1 MIRTDRERG
10 ATLQIV
16 ALLLPILI
24 LMTAF
29 AVDLGRQRSSR
40 RTMQAR
46 ADIVALDLVRLT
58 DGRTKAD
65 ILVGT
70 GGQPSATAALLDS
83 ATRNEVDPAQLSV
96 EWGTWTQAS
105 GFIPAAADGIPNA
118 VEVTAVETTEYFFQ
132 PGSGDV
138 ERRAVATTGEEPMA
152 GFSIGSFGAALD
164 PASAGLLNS
173 LLTPLLGSP
182 VGLNA
187 LSYQGLATATLGLA
201 DLGAELGLLTP
212 NDVLDTE
219 VGVDEAILAAAEVLR
234 RNGDAANAN
243 LLAGLITP
251 EIEAMPPITL
261 GQLVHAEQGG
271 ETAALES
278 QIDALGL
285 LTTSAF
291 LSQCTDPADVGSC
304 SGLAIPTLTTALPL
318 LSTSGSLRVIQG
330 PASAYG
336 PVGASARTSQVAAD
350 VGVVI
355 GAQNV
360 GACVPQFPL
369 GLNCVLGG
377 LLGTVGPVDA
387 TVTVDASVQLAD
399 GRGEVAAIDCGT
411 PLGLDVSTRTGLY
424 EIEVDVRVEF
434 GKRGLLGG
442 LLGPLLGSLEFTF
455 SNLQSNVFDLAQ
467 FDVPPDVLGVTT
479 AQTGAGGVGL
489 SGLALTNVG
498 GTAVLGTLG
507 GLGINRTLGG
517 VLNTLVNPVLTLLDG
532 QVLGPL
538 TDLLGVNVV
547 GSDITPQRID
557 CDDTTVKLVG

>member
-1 MIRTDRERG
+1 MIRTDQERG
-10 ATLQIV
+10 ATLQVV
-16 ALLLPILI
+16 ALLLPVLI

-58 DGRTKAD
+58 DGRTEAE
-65 ILVGT
+65 IVVGG
-70 GGQPSATAALLDS
+70 GGQPSAAAALID
-83 ATRNEVDPAQLSV
+83 AAARNEVDPAQLTV

-105 GFIPAAADGIPNA
+105 GFIPTTDAGIPNA

-132 PGSGDV
+132 PGSGEV
-138 ERRAVATTGEEPMA
+138 ERSAVASTGEEPMA

-187 LSYQGLATATLGLA
+187 LSYQGLATATLGVA

-212 NDVLDTE
+212 NEVLDTE
-219 VGVDEAILAAAEVLR
+219 IGVDEAILAAAEVLR
-234 RNGDAANAN
+234 RNGDAANATI
-243 LLAGLITP
+243 LEGLITP

-261 GQLVHAEQGG
+261 GQLVQAEQGG
-271 ETAALES
+271 ESAALDS

-291 LSQCTDPADVGSC
+291 LSQCTDPADLGSC
-304 SGLAIPTLTTALPL
+304 SGLAVPALSSTLPGVTT
-318 LSTSGSLRVIQG
+318 TGSLRVIQG
-330 PASAYG
+330 VASAYG

-350 VGVVI
+350 VGVTV

-360 GACVPQFPL
+360 GACVPRLANLFCL
-369 GLNCVLGG
+369 VNG
-377 LLGTVGPVDA
+377 LLVGAVDA
-387 TVTVDASVQLAD
+387 TVTVDASIQLAD
-399 GRGEVAAIDCGT
+399 GRGQIAAIECGG

-424 EIEVDVRVEF
+424 EIQVDVRVDF
-434 GKRGLLGG
+434 GRRGVLGG
-442 LLGPLLGSLEFTF
+442 VLGPLLGSLEFTF
-455 SNLQSNVFDLAQ
+455 SNLQSDVFDLAQ

-479 AQTGAGGVGL
+479 EQTGAGDIGL
-489 SGLALTNVG
+489 TGLALSNVG
-498 GTAVLGTLG
+498 GAGVLGQLG
-507 GLGINRTLGG
+507 GLGITQTLGG
-517 VLNTLVNPVLTLLDG
+517 VLNTLVNPVLTLLDS